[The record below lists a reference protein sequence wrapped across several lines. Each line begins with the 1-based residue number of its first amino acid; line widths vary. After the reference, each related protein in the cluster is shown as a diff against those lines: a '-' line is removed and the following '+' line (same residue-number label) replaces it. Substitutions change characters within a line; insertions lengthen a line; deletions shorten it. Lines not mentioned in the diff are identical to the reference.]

1 MRLSLGQSK
10 SILAILFLH
19 LLSTNLRAADLTRYD
34 QELRR
39 GHDAVYQLDFEGAE
53 KIFQKLIEEHPQ
65 SPGAYTFLALTRWNQ
80 LLQAAGNW
88 ALDDYATPTPF
99 ARKPSKP
106 VEAPRQAFLETNQ
119 KAIEICDQALASNGD
134 DVRALYFK
142 GVAFENLASEAV
154 AIRKEPWEAWAYG
167 RIATRLHKRVLELDP
182 TLVDAKL
189 SLGVA
194 EFAKATGP
202 WSLRWFTALF
212 FPGDKEHALASIR
225 EVGTRGRFRQND
237 AQVVLAL
244 LQAWKG
250 DPQESVQVF
259 NRLRAKYPT
268 NYLLDINLA
277 AIQLQNLD
285 SPTQALN
292 TYQRLLAEIESKSG
306 NLKIGEIYYR
316 MGLTYHRLREYQQA
330 LNSLEKVIDSPTL
343 EKETIPLSAYWI
355 AQIHEERGEP
365 ALAARWYRRM
375 LDTAP
380 TSDTLKKE
388 LLEARQKAE
397 KLAESGG

>member
-1 MRLSLGQSK
+1 MRLSLGQIK
-10 SILAILFLH
+10 STLAILFLYG
-19 LLSTNLRAADLTRYD
+19 LSSNLSAVDLALYD
-34 QELRR
+34 QKLRR
-39 GHDAVYQLDFEGAE
+39 GHDAVYRLDFEGAE
-53 KIFQKLIEEHPQ
+53 NIFKKLIEEYPQ
-65 SPGAYTFLALTRWNQ
+65 SLGAYTFLALTRWNQ
-80 LLQAAGNW
+80 LLQAAGNL

-99 ARKPSKP
+99 ARKPSKA
-106 VEAPRQAFLETNQ
+106 VAAPRKAFLDTNQ
-119 KAIEICDQALASNGD
+119 KAIEICDQVLAGD
-134 DVRALYFK
+134 ANDVRALYFK

-154 AIRKEPWEAWAYG
+154 AIRKEPWEAWGYG
-167 RIATRLHKRVLELDP
+167 RTATRLHKRVLELDP
-182 TLVDAKL
+182 DMVDAKL
-189 SLGVA
+189 SLGIA
-194 EFAKATGP
+194 EFAKATVP

-225 EVGTRGRFRQND
+225 EVGSRGRFRQYD

-259 NRLRAKYPT
+259 NRLRSRYPS

-292 TYQRLLAEIESKSG
+292 TYQRLLADIESKSG
-306 NLKIGEIYYR
+306 DLKVGEIYYKL
-316 MGLTYHRLREYQQA
+316 GLTYHRLREYQQA
-330 LNSLEKVIDSPTL
+330 LNSLEKALGSPTL

-365 ALAARWYRRM
+365 ALAARWYRQM
-375 LDTAP
+375 LGTAP
-380 TSDTLKKE
+380 AGDTLKKE
-388 LLEARQKAE
+388 LQEARRKVR
-397 KLAESGG
+397 KLSDSGG

>member
-19 LLSTNLRAADLTRYD
+19 LLSTNLWAADLTRYD

-53 KIFQKLIEEHPQ
+53 KIFKKLIEEHPQ

-80 LLQAAGNW
+80 LLQAAGNL

-106 VEAPRQAFLETNQ
+106 VDAPLQAFLETNQ

-167 RIATRLHKRVLELDP
+167 RTATRLHKRVLELDP
-182 TLVDAKL
+182 NLVDAKL

-194 EFAKATGP
+194 EFAKATAP

-212 FPGDKEHALASIR
+212 YPGDKEHALAAIR
-225 EVGTRGRFRQND
+225 EVGTRGRFRQYD
-237 AQVVLAL
+237 AQLVLAL

-268 NYLLDINLA
+268 NYLLDMNLA

-285 SPTQALN
+285 SPTQALH

-316 MGLTYHRLREYQQA
+316 LGLTYHRLREYQQA

-355 AQIHEERGEP
+355 AQIHEDRAEP
-365 ALAARWYRRM
+365 AQAARWYRRM

-380 TSDTLKKE
+380 TGDTLKKE
-388 LLEARQKAE
+388 LQEARRKAA
-397 KLAESGG
+397 KLAAPGG